1 MNRNLLGF
9 RIADYISGFTASEA
23 LGQHGQDRF
32 SGARWLHPSTHG
44 DYRARNH
51 AHSQPWHG
59 GFYYL
64 QTGQPT
70 ALVVPPTATMQQNYS
85 WGVSQNTMTPI
96 YSQFGRGAHWRWWRN
111 VPSHTGMAQSHR
123 AVRCLLGPSTLVV

>member
-1 MNRNLLGF
+1 MNRNVLAFALL
-9 RIADYISGFTASEA
+9 ITISGFTASEA
-23 LGQHGQDRF
+23 LAQHGQDRF

-96 YSQFGRGAHWRWWRN
+96 YSQFGRGAPIGGGGGMFQATPVW
-111 VPSHTGMAQSHR
+111 PSHTEQFGVYSVR
-123 AVRCLLGPSTLVV
+123 APW